1 MTDLLLFWPW
11 YSSRL
16 QTPVRTGEGLVFRIA
31 DGPDLSSRG
40 ISICCH
46 LGYPRLVVHLIRQSL
61 YLQTLASYQEGF
73 IILAYSTAPALH
85 TKNKLLIQCRSHMVA
100 YPDIAVGIIVG
111 QRQDV
116 ARVTC

>member
-40 ISICCH
+40 IPICCN
-46 LGYPRLVVHLIRQSL
+46 LGYPRLVVHPIRQSFITTETRLKSGGL
-61 YLQTLASYQEGF
+61 YYTGL
-73 IILAYSTAPALH
+73 
-85 TKNKLLIQCRSHMVA
+85 
-100 YPDIAVGIIVG
+100 
-111 QRQDV
+111 
-116 ARVTC
+116 